1 MKTSEADKRPNSVL
15 SVLIIGLIIRLIDI
29 AKPFSGLGKWNEGHY
44 AMTALNYFNY
54 GIFLPMNEY
63 GLDLTTVPLYSWL
76 IYISFITFGI
86 HEWAA
91 RLPSLIFGMLSLIFV
106 YHISKRLYD
115 EKVALTATFI
125 AAVSPGIAYFSRN
138 IQLESMFTAFTLAA
152 VLFLIYYKETEDT
165 RWMLASGVYLSI
177 AILTKYPAILA
188 YPALLWVLL
197 EKNKFK
203 SSNQEKIRV
212 FLYIILP
219 VIPTLVWLLYAA
231 STKPALT
238 AWYFNKPEAPWSYLS
253 AKTAL
258 YLAVTK
264 YIPEHFGYLFYV
276 PFLLILPLAI
286 KEFKKHTTILIFLL
300 PWLLLITFFPDFYLS
315 NMYYH
320 YTMLYGMAILLG
332 FYVIKASENV
342 KKGFNINLKIFKIV
356 TIVIV
361 LLLSMY
367 QYNIYFHSYYTD
379 FTKANETEPFQSAKH
394 VARINKAHELVV
406 VDFPM
411 TMFYAGADPAYVKPA
426 YYTEGILDAIN
437 QDKYSY
443 FVVYYSA
450 NATMRRVLEEHN
462 YTQIAPRA
470 WYRNI
475 SNSRG

>member
-1 MKTSEADKRPNSVL
+1 
-15 SVLIIGLIIRLIDI
+15 
-29 AKPFSGLGKWNEGHY
+29 
-44 AMTALNYFNY
+44 
-54 GIFLPMNEY
+54 
-63 GLDLTTVPLYSWL
+63 
-76 IYISFITFGI
+76 
-86 HEWAA
+86 
-91 RLPSLIFGMLSLIFV
+91 
-106 YHISKRLYD
+106 
-115 EKVALTATFI
+115 
-125 AAVSPGIAYFSRN
+125 
-138 IQLESMFTAFTLAA
+138 
-152 VLFLIYYKETEDT
+152 
-165 RWMLASGVYLSI
+165 
-177 AILTKYPAILA
+177 
-188 YPALLWVLL
+188 
-197 EKNKFK
+197 
-203 SSNQEKIRV
+203 
-212 FLYIILP
+212 
-219 VIPTLVWLLYAA
+219 
-231 STKPALT
+231 
-238 AWYFNKPEAPWSYLS
+238 
-253 AKTAL
+253 
-258 YLAVTK
+258 
-264 YIPEHFGYLFYV
+264 
-276 PFLLILPLAI
+276 
-286 KEFKKHTTILIFLL
+286 
-300 PWLLLITFFPDFYLS
+300 
-315 NMYYH
+315 
-320 YTMLYGMAILLG
+320 MLYGMAILLG